1 MNFETCARELQQKV
15 RNHAEKRSRVPRLW
29 STRALGS
36 YHAPRF
42 RMPRLWFTRV
52 SGWYHATRSS
62 VIVDSCERA
71 ALSVSILLGSL
82 KTFPAK
88 LFEKLQSFASN
99 VCNELWSTKAHRAS
113 LSQEFAKESTIALE
127 SVARANSLT
136 RGWQARH
143 SRAFL
148 SATRVVSPHF
158 PNTGI
163 TEKQLRSKVLHQS
176 PNVLYDSREGIEMG
190 EHVPRT
196 SPTMPSDR
204 FLWLIKVTLPL
215 EFIP

>member
-1 MNFETCARELQQKV
+1 MI
-15 RNHAEKRSRVPRLW
+15 HACIRLVPR
-29 STRALGS
+29 
-36 YHAPRF
+36 
-42 RMPRLWFTRV
+42 
-52 SGWYHATRSS
+52 ATRSS

-127 SVARANSLT
+127 SVARDNSLT

-190 EHVPRT
+190 EHVPCT
-196 SPTMPSDR
+196 SPTMPSDH
-204 FLWLIKVTLPL
+204 FLRLIKVTLSL
-215 EFIP
+215 EFIPWKKSLRNYLFLLVLRAAYTCLKESLFPQEAYTETRS